1 MWSRHGPDRYARA
14 PFSLSNCAAR
24 LPPYIGRSRI
34 GGQPLCRPFH
44 AKPIA
49 GAMPEVIF
57 PGPEGRLE
65 GRFSPGPR
73 PRAPVAMILHPHPQG
88 GGTMNNAIVQA
99 LYKTFVRRGFA
110 TLRFNF
116 RGVGKSQGV
125 FDNGIGELSDAASA
139 LDWVQQIHP
148 EAESTWIG
156 GFSFGAWI
164 GMQLLMRR
172 PEVRGFISI
181 APPANMYDFTFLAP
195 CPSSG
200 IIIQGEADEVVTPSA
215 VQKLVDKLRTQR
227 HITIH
232 HELIPGANHFFAN
245 ELDLLM
251 RCVDSY
257 LDMRLATDPI
267 KAPTP
272 SRSSRS

>member
-1 MWSRHGPDRYARA
+1 
-14 PFSLSNCAAR
+14 
-24 LPPYIGRSRI
+24 
-34 GGQPLCRPFH
+34 
-44 AKPIA
+44 
-49 GAMPEVIF
+49 
-57 PGPEGRLE
+57 
-65 GRFSPGPR
+65 
-73 PRAPVAMILHPHPQG
+73 
-88 GGTMNNAIVQA
+88 MNNKIVQL
-99 LYKTFVRRGFA
+99 LYQTFVKRGFA

-139 LDWVQQIHP
+139 LDWVQSIHP
-148 EAESTWIG
+148 EAETTWVAG
-156 GFSFGAWI
+156 VSFGAWI

-172 PEVRGFISI
+172 PEIKGFISI
-181 APPANMYDFTFLAP
+181 APPANMYDFSFLAP

-200 IIIQGEADEVVTPSA
+200 IIVQGEADEVVTPSA

-227 HITIH
+227 HITIN

-251 RCVDSY
+251 KEVDSY

-267 KAPTP
+267 KPATL